1 VIVWEILNQITGLI
15 SRGLGMSENIILT
28 GFMGSGKDSVAKE
41 ISKKTDLAFISMD
54 DYIVL
59 KEKRTINDIFEES
72 GEEYFRKAET
82 ETLEVIKNL
91 KNVVVAT
98 GGGIVKDK
106 KNREKLSKMG
116 KVFYLYTSLDAVKE
130 RLDNDKTRPLIK
142 DKKNIIKI
150 YNERMKKG
158 IYEFADEKIDTSKI
172 PPEQVADKILKISK
186 IEPKTEE
193 ESPDLYKLKAD
204 SKEYPIYIGCDI
216 FKNNK
221 DLDITLNSDKV
232 AIISNP
238 VVGALY
244 IREIEKRLT
253 DKGIKTLCCI
263 IPDGEKYKNFDTI
276 KKIFDT
282 LLKEKM
288 DRSSGIIA
296 LGGGVIGDMGGFVA
310 STLKRGVSLIQIPTT
325 LIAQVDSSIGGKTGF
340 DHPLGKNMIGTFYQ
354 PDMILIDIKKLLT
367 LPDKEFRNGMAEVIK
382 YGITHDAELFDILER
397 KQKEIMKRDIMLLKD
412 IISRCVRIKKEVVEE
427 DEKEEKGIREVLN
440 YGHTIGH
447 IIETLTG
454 YSKYSHGEAV
464 AIGMVEEAKLAR
476 KESNLATRDFDRVEK
491 LIKKYDLPSS
501 IPDNIQREDMKD
513 CVSQDKKVRK
523 GKIRLPVPTGI
534 GKTIFREVECEKFL

>member
-1 VIVWEILNQITGLI
+1 
-15 SRGLGMSENIILT
+15 MSENIILI

-41 ISKKTDLAFISMD
+41 ISKKTGMVFISMD

-59 KEKRTINDIFEES
+59 RENRTINSIFEDS
-72 GEEYFRKAET
+72 GEKYFRKIET
-82 ETLEVIKNL
+82 ETLEEIKNL
-91 KNVVVAT
+91 KNVVLAT
-98 GGGIVKDK
+98 GGGVVKDK
-106 KNREKLSKMG
+106 KNREKLSEMG
-116 KVFYLYTSLDAVKE
+116 KVFYLYTGLNAVKQ

-142 DKKNIIKI
+142 DKNNIIEI

-158 IYEFADEKIDTSKI
+158 IYEFADEKIDTSDI
-172 PPEQVADKILKISK
+172 TPEQVADEILKFLKPEIK
-186 IEPKTEE
+186 IHEKRVKV
-193 ESPDLYKLKAD
+193 YKLKTD

-216 FKNNK
+216 LKDNT
-221 DLDITLNSDKV
+221 DLDMELKSDKV

-238 VVGALY
+238 VVGALFLK
-244 IREIEKRLT
+244 ETEKMLT
-253 DKGIKTLCCI
+253 DKGIKTFSCI

-288 DRSSGIIA
+288 DRTSGIIA

-310 STLKRGVSLIQIPTT
+310 STLKRGISLIQIPTT

-354 PDMILIDIKKLLT
+354 PDMVLIDIKKLLT
-367 LPDKEFRNGMAEVIK
+367 LPHKEFRNGMAEVIK
-382 YGITHDAELFDILER
+382 YGITHDSELFSILET
-397 KQKEIMKRDIMLLKD
+397 KQKEIINRDIMLLKE
-412 IISRCVRIKKEVVEE
+412 IVSRCVKIKKEVVEE

-464 AIGMVEEAKLAR
+464 AIGMIEESKLAL
-476 KESNLATRDFDRVEK
+476 KEGLLSSEDFERVEK
-491 LIKKYDLPSS
+491 LIERYELPSS
-501 IPDNIQREDMKD
+501 IPDNIKKEDMKNY
-513 CVSQDKKVRK
+513 VSQDKKVKK

-534 GKTIFREVECEKFL
+534 GKIIFREVECEKFL

>member
-1 VIVWEILNQITGLI
+1 
-15 SRGLGMSENIILT
+15 M
-28 GFMGSGKDSVAKE
+28 
-41 ISKKTDLAFISMD
+41 
-54 DYIVL
+54 
-59 KEKRTINDIFEES
+59 
-72 GEEYFRKAET
+72 
-82 ETLEVIKNL
+82 
-91 KNVVVAT
+91 KNVKNIVVAT
-98 GGGIVKDK
+98 GGGLVKDK
-106 KNREKLSKMG
+106 KNREILSKMG
-116 KVFYLYTSLDAVKE
+116 KVFYLYTSLDAVKQ

-142 DKKNIIKI
+142 DKNNIIKI
-150 YNERMKKG
+150 YDERTKKG
-158 IYEFADEKIDTSKI
+158 IYEFADKKIDTSNI
-172 PPEQVADKILKISK
+172 TPEQVADKILKIS
-186 IEPKTEE
+186 ETKTKTKEKSVE
-193 ESPDLYKLKAD
+193 VYKLKTE
-204 SKEYPIYIGCDI
+204 SKKYPIHIGCDI
-216 FKNNK
+216 IKNNT
-221 DLDITLNSDKV
+221 DLNMKLKSDKA

-244 IREIEKRLT
+244 IKETEKMLM
-253 DKGIKTLCCI
+253 DKGIKPLTCI

-276 KKIFDT
+276 NKIFDT

-310 STLKRGVSLIQIPTT
+310 STFKRGISLIQIPTT

-354 PDMILIDIKKLLT
+354 PDMVLIDIKKLLT
-367 LPDKEFRNGMAEVIK
+367 LPEKEFRNGMAEVIK
-382 YGITHDAELFDILER
+382 YGITHDAELFSILETR
-397 KQKEIMKRDIMLLKD
+397 QKEIINRDIMLLKA
-412 IISRCVRIKKEVVEE
+412 IVSRCVKIKKKVVEE

-464 AIGMVEEAKLAR
+464 AIGMAEEAKLAR
-476 KESNLATRDFDRVEK
+476 KEGLLSTKDFERLEK
-491 LIKKYDLPSS
+491 LIEKYELPSS
-501 IPDNIQREDMKD
+501 IPDNIKRNDMKN

-534 GKTIFREVECEKFL
+534 GKTVFREVECGKFL

>member
-1 VIVWEILNQITGLI
+1 
-15 SRGLGMSENIILT
+15 MSENIILI

-41 ISKKTDLAFISMD
+41 ISKKTDLTFFSMD
-54 DYIVL
+54 DYIVF
-59 KEKRTINDIFEES
+59 KEKRTINDIFKES
-72 GEEYFRKAET
+72 GEEYFRKIEK
-82 ETLEVIKNL
+82 ETLEEIKNI
-91 KNVVVAT
+91 KNVVLAT
-98 GGGIVKDK
+98 GGGVVKDK
-106 KNREKLSKMG
+106 ENRETLSKMG
-116 KVFYLYTSLDAVKE
+116 KVIYLYTNLDAVKQ
-130 RLDNDKTRPLIK
+130 RLDSDKTRPLIK
-142 DKKNIIKI
+142 NKNNIIKI
-150 YNERMKKG
+150 YDERMKKS

-172 PPEQVADKILKISK
+172 TPKQVADKILGNSQI
-186 IEPKTEE
+186 KTKTNEKSVKE
-193 ESPDLYKLKAD
+193 YKLRTE
-204 SKEYPIYIGCDI
+204 SKEYPIYIGYDMI
-216 FKNNK
+216 RDNK
-221 DLDITLNSDKV
+221 PDLNMNLKSDKV

-244 IREIEKRLT
+244 IKETERMLL
-253 DKGIKTLCCI
+253 DKGIKSHICI

-276 KKIFDT
+276 KKIFDM

-310 STLKRGVSLIQIPTT
+310 STLKRGISLIHIPTT

-354 PDMILIDIKKLLT
+354 PDMVLIDTKKLLT
-367 LPDKEFRNGMAEVIK
+367 LPYKEFRNGMAEVIK
-382 YGITHDAELFDILER
+382 YGITHDAELFDILEN
-397 KQKEIMKRDIMLLKD
+397 KQKEILNRDIILLKE

-454 YSKYSHGEAV
+454 YSKFSHGEAV
-464 AIGMVEEAKLAR
+464 AIGMVEEAKLAQ
-476 KESNLATRDFDRVEK
+476 KEGLLPIKDFKRMEK
-491 LIKKYDLPSS
+491 LIEGYKLPSS
-501 IPDNIQREDMKD
+501 IPDNIRRDDMKN
-513 CVSQDKKVRK
+513 CVSQDKKARK

-534 GKTIFREVECEKFL
+534 GEIVFREVECGKFL

>member
-1 VIVWEILNQITGLI
+1 
-15 SRGLGMSENIILT
+15 MSENIILI

-41 ISKKTDLAFISMD
+41 ISKNTDLTFFSMD

-59 KEKRTINDIFEES
+59 REKRTINNIFEES
-72 GEEYFRKAET
+72 GEEYFRKIEK
-82 ETLEVIKNL
+82 EILEEIENV

-98 GGGIVKDK
+98 GGGVVKDK
-106 KNREKLSKMG
+106 KNRETLSEMG
-116 KVFYLYTSLDAVKE
+116 KVFYLYTSLDALKQ
-130 RLDNDKTRPLIK
+130 RLSKDKTRPLIK
-142 DKKNIIKI
+142 DKNNIIKI

-158 IYEFADEKIDTSKI
+158 IYEFAYEKVDTSKI
-172 PPEQVADKILKISK
+172 TPEQVADRILKISK
-186 IEPKTEE
+186 IETKTEE
-193 ESPDLYKLKAD
+193 KSIEVYKLRTET
-204 SKEYPIYIGCDI
+204 KEYPIYIGYDI
-216 FKNNK
+216 LRDSK
-221 DLDITLNSDKV
+221 DLNMELKSDKV

-238 VVGALY
+238 VVGTLFLK
-244 IREIEKRLT
+244 ETEKMLM
-253 DKGIKTLCCI
+253 DKGIKPLSCI

-288 DRSSGIIA
+288 DRTSGIIA

-310 STLKRGVSLIQIPTT
+310 STLKRGISLIQIPTT

-354 PDMILIDIKKLLT
+354 PDMVLIDIKKLLT

-382 YGITHDAELFDILER
+382 YGITHDSELFGILET
-397 KQKEIMKRDIMLLKD
+397 KQKEITNRDIMLLKD
-412 IISRCVRIKKEVVEE
+412 IVSRCVKIKKKIVEE

-447 IIETLTG
+447 IIETITG

-464 AIGMVEEAKLAR
+464 ATGMVEEAKLAL
-476 KESNLATRDFDRVEK
+476 KEGLLSNKDFERIEK
-491 LIKKYDLPSS
+491 LIERYELPSS
-501 IPDNIQREDMKD
+501 IPDNIKREDMKNY
-513 CVSQDKKVRK
+513 VSQDKKVRK

-534 GKTIFREVECEKFL
+534 GKIVFREVECEKFL